1 MSSYDKVVKLACKPK
16 AAPPKSKVSF
26 TLSPLRNVFH
36 LILFQYIDP
45 IIAATWSEDDSV
57 HHVCKALS
65 PCLREPNTIVRFI
78 ESPIRVVALSQPV
91 FTDRVQSPNCT
102 SHDDTKWLYRQ
113 CTIISIVFG
122 SSTVARYL
130 VWKLG
135 RSVSTHPYFRW
146 HSPQGHDY
154 HLIGYATPQNLQV
167 YALYLDSRIRAYKEL
182 KHDAVKVQDES
193 NRDLRTSASI
203 EEDRHPPNQKVRFAK
218 QSTTS
223 LPTRSKTIMGRK
235 LRSMTVEKGLLRE
248 TKVVHGMIDA
258 LVECR
263 VCPQWLIILCAC
275 NLPHFSY

>member
-1 MSSYDKVVKLACKPK
+1 MRSIEFIHHRTISSC
-16 AAPPKSKVSF
+16 
-26 TLSPLRNVFH
+26 
-36 LILFQYIDP
+36 P
-45 IIAATWSEDDSV
+45 I
-57 HHVCKALS
+57 
-65 PCLREPNTIVRFI
+65 
-78 ESPIRVVALSQPV
+78 
-91 FTDRVQSPNCT
+91 DRVQSPDCT
-102 SHDDTKWLYRQ
+102 SHHDTKWLYRQ
-113 CTIISIVFG
+113 RTIISIIFR
-122 SSTVARYL
+122 SSKVTKYL
-130 VWKLG
+130 VWELG
-135 RSVSTHPYFRW
+135 RLVPSFAFADSC
-146 HSPQGHDY
+146 QGHRP
-154 HLIGYATPQNLQV
+154 IGYATPKNLQV

-263 VCPQWLIILCAC
+263 VCPQWFIILCAC